1 MKKMSGD
8 SRGNVL
14 LVPVVALAVLF
25 VSAAIFAVWAFGGK
39 QDYKNNVDSKIAAAV
54 ASNTQKVQAADA
66 KQYAETAKNPLKTYT
81 GPDAY
86 GSVKVTYPKTWSAYI
101 DTTSQSTPLNAY
113 FNADFVPSVDSKQ
126 PYNLRVEVVANSY
139 DNEMKAFSSLVKSG
153 GVTAAPYSL
162 PKVPKAA
169 GSILTGQIVRTNR
182 DSKGTLVLLT
192 MRDKTLEVWTESPT
206 YLGDFNTYILPNLTF
221 SP

>member
-1 MKKMSGD
+1 MSGD